1 MRFIASF
8 PFREIMPFFAVVL
21 QATTQLKQE
30 RREYDVEKEKKI
42 LRFLGSGFRYN
53 KRLAI
58 ALAPGLLA
66 LLLHGGSP

>member
-1 MRFIASF
+1 MD
-8 PFREIMPFFAVVL
+8 PLL
-21 QATTQLKQE
+21 QARKRAPKSFVTPPTSSGS
-30 RREYDVEKEKKI
+30 DVEKEKKI